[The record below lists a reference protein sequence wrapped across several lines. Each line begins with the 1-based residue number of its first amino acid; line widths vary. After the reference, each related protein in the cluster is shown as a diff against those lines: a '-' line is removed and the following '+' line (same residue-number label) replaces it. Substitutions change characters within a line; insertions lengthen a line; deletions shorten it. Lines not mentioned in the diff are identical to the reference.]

1 MTLIEALL
9 GTMIAALVVA
19 TGSGLYIMG
28 QRAWSEGVSQA
39 EELQNAR
46 VSMDRI
52 SRELRQAKEIA
63 DTQTN
68 SILFEDGHDTS
79 RLQYVKYLIDTS
91 NDLRRQVITY
101 GKSGAL
107 VRYDVPGAQ
116 STIEID
122 EIVAE
127 SITSLTFTYDT
138 LADTIEINLSLEDKV
153 FKTKINPRNVIS

>member
-1 MTLIEALL
+1 MTLIETLI
-9 GTMIAALVVA
+9 GTLIAAIVVA

-46 VSMDRI
+46 ISMDRM

-79 RLQYVKYLIDTS
+79 RIQYVKYLVDAS
-91 NDLRRQVITY
+91 NDLRRQVLTY
-101 GKSGAL
+101 KQGVNI
-107 VRYDVPGAQ
+107 VRYDVPGALP
-116 STIEID
+116 TTETD
-122 EIVAE
+122 EIVSE
-127 SITSLTFTYDT
+127 NITSLTFSYDT
-138 LADTIEINLSLEDKV
+138 LADTIEINLTVK
-153 FKTKINPRNVIS
+153 